1 MVLLGGK
8 AETEAEHLFFGYM
21 FVEQGVVLLDSLLFF
36 LVEPAAFTGQQFRF
50 ELGVQLLILYGSD
63 AVYGVFQLTQRK
75 RREPVR
81 STSRSSR
88 LLVPMNEAMRGS
100 AEALRL

>member
-63 AVYGVFQLTQRK
+63 AVYGVFQADTEEAARAGAVYQQVLQ
-75 RREPVR
+75 
-81 STSRSSR
+81 

-100 AEALRL
+100 TEALRL

>member
-36 LVEPAAFTGQQFRF
+36 LVEPAAFTGQEFRF
-50 ELGVQLLILYGSD
+50 G
-63 AVYGVFQLTQRK
+63 
-75 RREPVR
+75 
-81 STSRSSR
+81 
-88 LLVPMNEAMRGS
+88 
-100 AEALRL
+100 